1 MNECMEMPQELK
13 SVAEAFVKHGEA
25 NGGEDGF
32 VIEELSELIRAI
44 CRIQRYGETLGGTN
58 FPKYNLTEEIAH
70 VYLVLNHLRIKYD
83 ISVED
88 IQFLMNLKI
97 MSWEKTLKGVENDE

>member
-1 MNECMEMPQELK
+1 MYEYMEMPQELK

-32 VIEELSELIRAI
+32 VIEELSELIRSI

-58 FPKYNLTEEIAH
+58 MPKYNLTEEIAH
-70 VYLVLNHLRIKYD
+70 VYLVLNHLRVKYD
-83 ISVED
+83 IPIGD

-97 MSWEKTLKGVENDE
+97 ESWERALKEAME

>member
-1 MNECMEMPQELK
+1 MYEYMEMPRKLK

-58 FPKYNLTEEIAH
+58 MPKYNLTEEIAH
-70 VYLVLNHLRIKYD
+70 VYLVLNHLRVKYD
-83 ISVED
+83 IPIGD

-97 MSWEKTLKGVENDE
+97 ESWERALKEAME